1 MSLTATNAQV
11 YKGTAAVSYRGA
23 PTSNTA
29 LSLPGT
35 AGNYMTLGSYS
46 PAHFDTR
53 SSALFAEAWIYPL
66 AANGSVNQQV
76 MAVTDASSTDWNM
89 YIGTDNVIHFGYWA
103 PSYTQV
109 TTGAITFGR
118 WNHVAISWN
127 PSTRA
132 MYVFLNGVASGP
144 TTAGTTGVYTATREF
159 RIGSET
165 TGSVFNG
172 YIQDVRV
179 VQGGT
184 VPTTSF
190 TPAAAPF
197 GLSSPTY
204 VANMGTTV
212 LSLASQ
218 YFQTNMRVTTGGTIQ
233 MYSRPILPPVLV
245 NPGNN
250 SSLVLGQTIT
260 VSQTALQPVN
270 GITWS
275 FSPTG
280 AGLAVTSSTDYALT
294 LTVNSSTIL
303 PTRYTVSATNKNG
316 YTTVIQ
322 FTDSTPQIFGLFA
335 SPTASGTW
343 NGISYN
349 ITGAQSGLANQQLF
363 GTSSATTIV
372 WDQGGA
378 YNYPAGTPNG
388 NFGTTLPGTSTTGDY
403 VMVALGSAVTFSTVA
418 IGLYG
423 TQNYNPIGNIAV
435 YGSASTTGP
444 WTTLLSTASGQTNTN
459 YNTIANQFVSFT
471 FTTTGSY
478 AVYAFQITS
487 VLSGF
492 GNNART
498 GCLYWS

>member
-1 MSLTATNAQV
+1 
-11 YKGTAAVSYRGA
+11 
-23 PTSNTA
+23 
-29 LSLPGT
+29 
-35 AGNYMTLGSYS
+35 
-46 PAHFDTR
+46 
-53 SSALFAEAWIYPL
+53 
-66 AANGSVNQQV
+66 
-76 MAVTDASSTDWNM
+76 
-89 YIGTDNVIHFGYWA
+89 
-103 PSYTQV
+103 
-109 TTGAITFGR
+109 
-118 WNHVAISWN
+118 
-127 PSTRA
+127 
-132 MYVFLNGVASGP
+132 
-144 TTAGTTGVYTATREF
+144 
-159 RIGSET
+159 
-165 TGSVFNG
+165 
-172 YIQDVRV
+172 
-179 VQGGT
+179 
-184 VPTTSF
+184 
-190 TPAAAPF
+190 
-197 GLSSPTY
+197 
-204 VANMGTTV
+204 MGTTV